1 MLRTKEIKFMTVKKN
16 VVNSTV
22 TAIDNERAR
31 ALLALMSTT
40 VELTRESAP
49 EIVVPEMPESY
60 LEVQRGVERMTAQFI
75 DPARAEGRR
84 TSADD
89 VEQELLQV
97 FTNAQDAGFNFSKL
111 AKVLAYRKER
121 DRARSMQDAYVSH
134 STKKAERLVA
144 QVREWLQDLLDVL
157 AIRDVVGVGV
167 VKDAAE
173 ASNKTLAAVA
183 LDLMIRE
190 TINAAAASELNTVA
204 AGRGLMTLAQAGI
217 APADLQQ
224 QDLEQVAAL
233 AGFAIYPE
241 GLKSFGQ
248 RHAPLSIRVGN
259 SVVQVDTQ
267 AAVLYGEATTP
278 QQGTTL
284 LPCKALVAA
293 SEVALL
299 AAQAVIDGELAGTPH
314 RFHNAVN
321 DGSSSL
327 DTARRSTI

>member
-1 MLRTKEIKFMTVKKN
+1 MNVKHKKS
-16 VVNSTV
+16 NSIV

-40 VELTRESAP
+40 IELVREDAP
-49 EIVVPEMPESY
+49 DIVIPEMPESY
-60 LEVQRGVERMTAQFI
+60 PQIQRGIERMTAQFI

-89 VEQELLQV
+89 VETEFLTVLS
-97 FTNAQDAGFNFSKL
+97 NAQDNGFDFAEF
-111 AKVLAYRKER
+111 AKVLTYRKER
-121 DRARSMQDAYVSH
+121 DRSRSLQDSYVRS
-134 STKKAERLVA
+134 SSAKAERLGE

-190 TINAAAASELNTVA
+190 TINASSASELNTVA

-217 APADLQQ
+217 VPADLQQ
-224 QDLEQVAAL
+224 GDLEQVAAL

-241 GLKSFGQ
+241 GLRSFGQ
-248 RHAPLSIRVGN
+248 RHAPLSIRVGK
-259 SVVQVDTQ
+259 SVIKIDTQ
-267 AAVLYGEATTP
+267 SAVLYCEAATP
-278 QQGTTL
+278 QQGTSL
-284 LPCKALVAA
+284 LPRTALVAS
-293 SEVALL
+293 SEAALL
-299 AAQAVIDGELAGTPH
+299 AAQATITNELAATPH
-314 RFHNAVN
+314 RFHNALD

-327 DTARRSTI
+327 DAARRITF

>member
-1 MLRTKEIKFMTVKKN
+1 MTTTKK
-16 VVNSTV
+16 NSTV

-40 VELTRESAP
+40 IELTRDTAP
-49 EIVVPEMPESY
+49 SIVVPDMPASY
-60 LEVQRGVERMTAQFI
+60 PDVQRGIERMTAQFI

-97 FTNAQDAGFNFSKL
+97 LTNAQDAGFDFAEL
-111 AKVLAYRKER
+111 AKVLTYRKER
-121 DRARSMQDAYVSH
+121 DRARNMQDSYVRAS
-134 STKKAERLVA
+134 SARAERLGE

-157 AIRDVVGVGV
+157 AIRDVVGVDA

-183 LDLMIRE
+183 LDLMVRE
-190 TINAAAASELNTVA
+190 TVNAAAASELNTVA

-217 APADLQQ
+217 PPADLEHR
-224 QDLEQVAAL
+224 DLEQVAAL
-233 AGFAIYPE
+233 AGFAVYPE
-241 GLKSFGQ
+241 GLKGFGQ
-248 RHAPLSIRVGN
+248 GHAPLSIRVGRN
-259 SVVQVDTQ
+259 LIQVDTQ
-267 AAVLYGEATTP
+267 AAVLCTEATTP

-284 LPCKALVAA
+284 LARLALVAG
-293 SEVALL
+293 SEGALIG
-299 AAQAVIDGELAGTPH
+299 AQTLIDERLAGIPH
-314 RFHNAVN
+314 RFHDAVD

-327 DTARRSTI
+327 DAARRRTI

>member
-1 MLRTKEIKFMTVKKN
+1 M
-16 VVNSTV
+16 
-22 TAIDNERAR
+22 
-31 ALLALMSTT
+31 
-40 VELTRESAP
+40 
-49 EIVVPEMPESY
+49 
-60 LEVQRGVERMTAQFI
+60 
-75 DPARAEGRR
+75 
-84 TSADD
+84 
-89 VEQELLQV
+89 
-97 FTNAQDAGFNFSKL
+97 
-111 AKVLAYRKER
+111 
-121 DRARSMQDAYVSH
+121 
-134 STKKAERLVA
+134 
-144 QVREWLQDLLDVL
+144 
-157 AIRDVVGVGV
+157 
-167 VKDAAE
+167 KDAAE

-217 APADLQQ
+217 APADLQH

-327 DTARRSTI
+327 DAARRSTSRHHPTCRGGTRLPAIQVYP

>member
-1 MLRTKEIKFMTVKKN
+1 MISKKN
-16 VVNSTV
+16 VVNSPV

-40 VELTRESAP
+40 VELFRESAP
-49 EIVVPEMPESY
+49 EIVVPDMPASY
-60 LEVQRGVERMTAQFI
+60 PDVQRGVERMTAQFV

-97 FTNAQDAGFNFSKL
+97 FTNAQNAGFDFAEL
-111 AKVLAYRKER
+111 AKVLTYRKER
-121 DRARSMQDAYVSH
+121 DLARAIQDGYVRSSSAR
-134 STKKAERLVA
+134 AERLGE

-157 AIRDVVGVGV
+157 AIRDVVGVDA

-183 LDLMIRE
+183 LDLMVRE
-190 TINAAAASELNTVA
+190 KSNAAAASELNTVA

-217 APADLQQ
+217 APADLQH

-233 AGFAIYPE
+233 AGFASYPE

-248 RHAPLSIRVGN
+248 CHAPLSIRVGN
-259 SVVQVDTQ
+259 SVLQIDAQ
-267 AAVLYGEATTP
+267 AAVLYSEATTP

-284 LPCKALVAA
+284 LPRTALVAA
-293 SEVALL
+293 SEAALV
-299 AAQAVIDGELAGTPH
+299 AAQKMINNELAGTPH
-314 RFHNAVN
+314 RFHDMPN
-321 DGSSSL
+321 DGNSSL
-327 DTARRSTI
+327 DTARRRMYGGNQ